1 MGWLWYKCRDNR
13 ELDLLQVGIGV
24 ESRLSEVRYRD
35 LTVEVEVERVK
46 FEIRECARDEAS
58 EFETS
63 R

>member
-1 MGWLWYKCRDNR
+1 VD
-13 ELDLLQVGIGV
+13 I
-24 ESRLSEVRYRD
+24 ESRSSEVRYRD
-35 LTVEVEVERVK
+35 LTVEVEVERVE